1 MVANDELDP
10 VEQAVRNPDVYVF
23 YTGTTGRVEALNPDP
38 NKDPEFRFLADLEP
52 LTDGWSW
59 SAMAIVKLGDLYD
72 VKPVADRVLGGRDD
86 TVDDAEKPAH
96 PGERVLRRTRH
107 FPHFGFARLR
117 LAEGKALQVLNAVN
131 KKNMAG
137 YSGSALIAGG
147 RFDMLAELG
156 GATPGEMEQSLAAL
170 GDLEGVDEV
179 QSGRVVGEYYYEGT
193 RRVIGE
199 SEEPAS

>member
-1 MVANDELDP
+1 MVANEELDP

-23 YTGTTGRVEALNPDP
+23 YTGTTGRVEALDPNPD
-38 NKDPEFRFLADLEP
+38 KDPEFRFLADLEP
-52 LTDGWSW
+52 LTEGWLW
-59 SAMAIVKLGDLYD
+59 SAMAIVKLEDLYD

-86 TVDDAEKPAH
+86 TVDDAEKPGH

-117 LAEGKALQVLNAVN
+117 LAAGKALELLNAINDDTV
-131 KKNMAG
+131 G

-147 RFDMLAELG
+147 RFDMLVELG

-170 GDLEGVDEV
+170 GDLEGVEEV
-179 QSGRVVGEYYYEGT
+179 QSGRVVGEFYYEGT
-193 RRVIGE
+193 RRMIGE
-199 SEEPAS
+199 SEETAS